1 MARAIANYIIL
12 FLLLVLAQ
20 VLIFNHILLFG
31 VAAPVVFIYFVIRL
45 GMSVRFN
52 TLITIAFLMGLCVD
66 ICSDTPGMNTLAC
79 TVMAAVKK
87 PVLLAYTQR
96 DEGFEEITP
105 CISSLGIWIYSKYM
119 ITMTLIYCLLYFC
132 IEFFAVA
139 AFWHDHGQHTAVVR
153 AASGHRWPDNAQE
166 KRTGLISMGLEIR
179 P

>member
-139 AFWHDHGQHTAVVR
+139 AFWQVMLMTM
-153 AASGHRWPDNAQE
+153 ASTLLSYVLLLGID
-166 KRTGLISMGLEIR
+166 GLIMRKRSGLA
-179 P
+179 